1 LSSVENRPFGKT
13 GSVEKLLRR
22 VVVWFQPVGCAV
34 LGAAV
39 TRVLAGALRTIGLAG
54 MEE

>member
-22 VVVWFQPVGCAV
+22 VVVWFQPVGRVV
-34 LGAAV
+34 LGAVA
-39 TRVLAGALRTIGLAG
+39 TRVLTGALRTIGLAG
-54 MEE
+54 TEE